1 MFTTYG
7 GNPLSI
13 SRRQLAQLAA
23 SAATAA
29 ALPSP
34 ASAQS
39 RRETLIIGL
48 DIADTITFDPARLAS
63 YTTPL
68 TLEAC
73 YDTLV
78 TMAPGHYDAVIPS
91 LATKWERLPNS
102 AAWRFTLDPAAT
114 FASGAKLTPEDCR
127 FSLDRARRAA
137 DGAGQFVTNITTI
150 AVAGLNAI
158 DIELRRPDEAFLST
172 LASPQFAILE
182 RTVVE
187 AQGPNAT
194 EWLNQHSAGSGPY
207 VLAGWSRR
215 QSIQLTANPRPWRD
229 PAAFRRVTVANIPYP
244 AAQLRAIQKGDIDV
258 AFNLIPEQIAA
269 LESDRSVRIEN
280 VRSLDFVY
288 LALTA
293 DPVLSKPLA
302 NIAVRQA
309 VGAAID
315 YEDLLGRLLGG
326 SATRPAHF
334 LPIGV
339 PGSTE
344 AIAAQVGYHQNVD
357 RARTLL
363 RGAGFGDGIEIQ
375 LSYADDAIAGIT
387 YHSLARKLQT
397 DLGRVGIKLKLD
409 MKNPANLRADYLAGK
424 LQAVLAFWHPP
435 VIEKPRLGRSHHRPR
450 RQAPRLDRPQR
461 HPPVD
466 QRRRRRRRP
475 GPSRHPLVQLPS
487 RHGGT
492 SHPDPALP
500 TDLPGRHPQQH
511 RQIPPH
517 RRRLDGQPHR
527 RQTRL
532 KRPTSR
538 SIGIGP
544 NALDELG

>member
-1 MFTTYG
+1 
-7 GNPLSI
+7 
-13 SRRQLAQLAA
+13 
-23 SAATAA
+23 
-29 ALPSP
+29 
-34 ASAQS
+34 
-39 RRETLIIGL
+39 
-48 DIADTITFDPARLAS
+48 
-63 YTTPL
+63 
-68 TLEAC
+68 
-73 YDTLV
+73 
-78 TMAPGHYDAVIPS
+78 MAPGHYDAVTPS
-91 LATKWERLPNS
+91 LATKWERLPDS

-127 FSLDRARRAA
+127 FSLDRARRTA

-150 AVAGLNAI
+150 AVSGLNAI
-158 DIELRRPDEAFLST
+158 DIELHRPDEAFLST

-187 AQGPNAT
+187 AQDNNAA

-207 VLAGWSRR
+207 VLSGWSRR

-229 PAAFRRVTVANIPYP
+229 PAAFRRITVAHIPYP

-269 LESDRSVRIEN
+269 LESDRSVRIET

-293 DPVLSKPLA
+293 DPAVSKPLST
-302 NIAVRQA
+302 IAVRQA
-309 VGAAID
+309 LASAID

-339 PGSTE
+339 PGSTA
-344 AIAAQVGYHQNVD
+344 AIAAQIGYHQNVD

-363 RGAGFGDGIEIQ
+363 REAGFADGIEIQ

-409 MKNPANLRADYLAGK
+409 MKNPANLRADYVAGK

-435 VIEKPRLGRSHHRPR
+435 IIENRVWAEATIDRVGKRLGWT
-450 RQAPRLDRPQR
+450 APNAI
-461 HPPVD
+461 PPLIAD
-466 QRRRRRRRP
+466 A
-475 GPSRHPLVQLPS
+475 SA
-487 RHGGT
+487 T
-492 SHPDPALP
+492 PDPARAATLWSDFQAAMVEQATLIPLFQP
-500 TDLPGRHPQQH
+500 TYQVAIRTSVAKFPLTAAGWMADLSAAKP
-511 RQIPPH
+511 
-517 RRRLDGQPHR
+517 
-527 RQTRL
+527 
-532 KRPTSR
+532 
-538 SIGIGP
+538 
-544 NALDELG
+544 A

>member
-1 MFTTYG
+1 
-7 GNPLSI
+7 
-13 SRRQLAQLAA
+13 
-23 SAATAA
+23 
-29 ALPSP
+29 
-34 ASAQS
+34 
-39 RRETLIIGL
+39 
-48 DIADTITFDPARLAS
+48 
-63 YTTPL
+63 
-68 TLEAC
+68 
-73 YDTLV
+73 
-78 TMAPGHYDAVIPS
+78 MAPGHYDAVIPS
-91 LATKWERLPNS
+91 LATNWERLPNS
-102 AAWRFTLDPAAT
+102 AAWRFTLDPAAA
-114 FASGAKLTPEDCR
+114 FASGTKLTPEDCR
-127 FSLDRARRAA
+127 FSLDRARHAA
-137 DGAGQFVTNITTI
+137 DGAGQFVTNIATV
-150 AVAGLNAI
+150 AVSGLNAI
-158 DIELRRPDEAFLST
+158 DIELHRPDEAFLST

-182 RTVVE
+182 RTLVE
-187 AQGPNAT
+187 AQGNNAGNNGT

-229 PAAFRRVTVANIPYP
+229 PAAFRRITIAHIPYP

-269 LESDRSVRIEN
+269 LESDRAVRIQKI
-280 VRSLDFVY
+280 RSLDFVY

-293 DPVLSKPLA
+293 DPAVNKPLA
-302 NIAVRQA
+302 AIAVRQA

-344 AIAAQVGYHQNVD
+344 AIAAQVGYHQSLD

-363 RGAGFGDGIEIQ
+363 RAAGYGDGIEVQ

-435 VIEKPRLGRSHHRPR
+435 VIESRVWAEATIDRVGKRLGWT
-450 RQAPRLDRPQR
+450 APNVI
-461 HPPVD
+461 PPLID
-466 QRRRRRRRP
+466 DAAAAA
-475 GPSRHPLVQLPS
+475 
-487 RHGGT
+487 
-492 SHPDPALP
+492 DPAQAAVLWSNFQAAMVEQATLIPLFQP
-500 TDLPGRHPQQH
+500 TYQVAIRTGIAKFPLTAAGWMADLSAAKP
-511 RQIPPH
+511 
-517 RRRLDGQPHR
+517 
-527 RQTRL
+527 
-532 KRPTSR
+532 
-538 SIGIGP
+538 
-544 NALDELG
+544 A